1 MPNPLT
7 REGLQAELALLRAQ
21 LDGLPLMH
29 RAITVLQQEVRA
41 VRNDI
46 AFIRANVATLEARIK
61 LIEESGRRVIPSR
74 RGFLRGGQ
82 PCPTRLRPCLPDGVS
97 RTPRTVRPKD
107 PRALATPHP
116 PLPWG
121 QFSLQR
127 RCVHPRPRCTGMG
140 LQRRRDSGRGFRP
153 LRISTNSR
161 KSPGLTLTD
170 CTSGF
175 LQVSRWAAWAWSEL
189 WKR

>member
-107 PRALATPHP
+107 PRAVASPAP
-116 PLPWG
+116 PSAYCPG
-121 QFSLQR
+121 VISLY
-127 RCVHPRPRCTGMG
+127 P
-140 LQRRRDSGRGFRP
+140 
-153 LRISTNSR
+153 
-161 KSPGLTLTD
+161 
-170 CTSGF
+170 
-175 LQVSRWAAWAWSEL
+175 
-189 WKR
+189 